1 MLERVGG
8 MKSRHIEYSE
18 QTYMGKTDYVL
29 TAYGNKEE
37 VFKENFVTR
46 EEALKVKDVI
56 CDYLY
61 YFDLGD
67 DNGPLDIVSLSVF
80 VRNVCCYYIRE
91 AEQIIKSRP
100 YSSIYLVNP
109 IKVNYIKK
117 DRDLYASVSVD
128 VKYTTSRGLSS
139 ERSSEIKIFSK
150 DDKDKAVK
158 DIIRM
163 FYNAVRLVH
172 NDLINHI
179 NGGLW

>member
-1 MLERVGG
+1 
-8 MKSRHIEYSE
+8 MKSGHIEYSE

-29 TAYGNKEE
+29 TTYSNNEE

-46 EEALKVKDVI
+46 EEALRVKDVI

-67 DNGPLDIVSLSVF
+67 DNGPLDIVSLSEF

-100 YSSIYLVNP
+100 CSSTYLVNP

-117 DRDLYASVSVD
+117 DRDWYASVSVD

-163 FYNAVRLVH
+163 FYKAVRLVH
-172 NDLINHI
+172 NDLINYI
-179 NGGLW
+179 NGDLW

>member
-1 MLERVGG
+1 MVGS
-8 MKSRHIEYSE
+8 MKSGHIEYSE

-29 TAYGNKEE
+29 TTYGNNEE

-46 EEALKVKDVI
+46 EEALRVKDVI

-139 ERSSEIKIFSK
+139 ERSSEIKIFRK

-179 NGGLW
+179 NEGLW

>member
-1 MLERVGG
+1 MIGVGS
-8 MKSRHIEYSE
+8 MKSGHIEYSE

-29 TAYGNKEE
+29 TAYCNNEE

-46 EEALKVKDVI
+46 EEALRVKDVI

-67 DNGPLDIVSLSVF
+67 DNEPLDIVSLSAF
-80 VRNVCCYYIRE
+80 VRNVCCYYIPE

-100 YSSIYLVNP
+100 CSSTYLVNP

-117 DRDLYASVSVD
+117 DRDWYASVSVN

-139 ERSSEIKIFSK
+139 ERYSEIKIFSK

-163 FYNAVRLVH
+163 FYKAVRLVH
-172 NDLINHI
+172 NDLINYI
-179 NGGLW
+179 NGDLW